1 MKADDVQM
9 LADEYVDLWNER
21 DPARRRLAIEHLWT
35 PDGTQRVTGSHEK
48 NVRHA
53 GCRFRAAKDAKILRD
68 AASFHWEMI
77 ERRTERVAATGLEY
91 LLLSADRK
99 ILVDYLFIVNYGRIH
114 PAGQAGRKICRST
127 QRQPVYRRHEFDS
140 GFNAERGKS

>member
-9 LADEYVDLWNER
+9 LADEYVELWNER

-35 PDGTQRVTGSHEK
+35 PDGTHYVGEREARGYDSLMRRVTGSHEK
-48 NVRHA
+48 NVRDA
-53 GCRFRAAKDAKILRD
+53 GCRFRAAKDAKSLRD

-77 ERRTERVAATGLEY
+77 EPRTERVAATGLEF

-99 ILVDYLFIVNYGRIH
+99 ILVDYQFIVG
-114 PAGQAGRKICRST
+114 
-127 QRQPVYRRHEFDS
+127 
-140 GFNAERGKS
+140 